1 MISIFIAILL
11 AQQALAPAAAPTS
24 STRSA
29 ARVAGRVVD
38 SLSGGGVAKAAV
50 ILRAHDLEHAWSYG
64 DETDGQGHFSMS
76 AIDPGEYTI
85 AVERAGFA
93 LESTGAAGAPGPSL
107 KIDAG
112 QFPNDLNLRV
122 APLGVIAGQVVD
134 SEGEPARGATVDA
147 LRYVYVRGKK
157 QLRAVATV
165 RSGDRGDFRIFGLRA
180 GIYYLK
186 ATGRQVAP
194 FELLDKATV
203 TYYPG
208 TADSSRAAPIELRAG
223 AQTRGFDIRLQSS
236 GAYTLRFHIP
246 PGITLSPFA
255 SHLFNSQGSLPTEGG
270 TSRNEVFFG
279 NVPPG
284 SYEALFMGLRADK
297 SPSYARRH
305 VELTNAEIDSGTLD
319 FVPGATII
327 GTVRVEGGTIPSL
340 AKLQIRL
347 LSDFRDLP
355 QFNPSTGIKPD
366 ASFAFEAAVPVAYDI
381 AIDRATGVYL
391 KTVRMG
397 SQPLAQ
403 PRIDAAEKLEPLTV
417 VLGADV
423 GELEG
428 IVKNSKGDLVPRA
441 RVDAIADGDHAKR
454 PDFNRSTFSDEKG
467 LFKIADLPPGQYQ
480 IFAWENVPDGA
491 PQDPEFRKP
500 FGNQAIAVTIPPSA
514 RVHSNITAISATQVD
529 RFLQ

>member
-11 AQQALAPAAAPTS
+11 AQQASPPTA
-24 STRSA
+24 A
-29 ARVAGRVVD
+29 ARVAGRIVD
-38 SLSGGGVAKAAV
+38 SLTGDGVAKAVV
-50 ILRAHDLEHAWSYG
+50 ILRAHDTEHAWSYG
-64 DETDGQGHFSMS
+64 DETDAQGHFSIP

-85 AVERAGFA
+85 AVERAGFT
-93 LESTGAAGAPGPSL
+93 LESAGAPGAPAPTL

-112 QFPNDLNLRV
+112 QSRNDLNLRV

-134 SEGEPARGATVDA
+134 SEGEPARGASVDA
-147 LRYVYVRGKK
+147 LRYVYVGGKK
-157 QLRAVATV
+157 QLRPVAGA

-180 GIYYLK
+180 GTYYLR

-194 FELLDKATV
+194 FQLLDKATV

-223 AQTRGFDIRLQSS
+223 GQTRGIDIRLQSS
-236 GAYTLRFHIP
+236 GAYIIRFKVP
-246 PGITLSPFA
+246 PGMRLSPTE
-255 SHLFNSQGSLPTEGG
+255 SHLFNSQGFLPTEGG

-284 SYEALFMGLRADK
+284 SYEALFTGLQADK
-297 SPSYARRH
+297 SRGYARRH
-305 VELTNAEIDSGTLD
+305 VDVTNAEVDGGILD
-319 FVPGATII
+319 FVPGATIT
-327 GTVRVEGGTIPSL
+327 GTVRVEVGTIPSL
-340 AKLQIRL
+340 AKLNIRL
-347 LSDFRDLP
+347 SSEFRDLP

-366 ASFAFEAAVPVAYDI
+366 ASFAFESAAPVAYDI
-381 AIDRATGVYL
+381 SIDRAAGVYL

-397 SQPLAQ
+397 NQPLDQ

-423 GELEG
+423 GELMG
-428 IVKNSKGDLVPRA
+428 VVTNSKGDFVPRA
-441 RVDAIADGDHAKR
+441 RVDAIPDGDHSKR

-467 LFKIADLPPGQYQ
+467 QFKITDLPPGQYQ
-480 IFAWENVPDGA
+480 LFAWENVPDGA

-500 FGNQAIAVTIPPSA
+500 FGNQAVAVTIAPSA
-514 RVHSNITAISATQVD
+514 RVNLNVSAIPAAQVD
-529 RFLQ
+529 RALQ